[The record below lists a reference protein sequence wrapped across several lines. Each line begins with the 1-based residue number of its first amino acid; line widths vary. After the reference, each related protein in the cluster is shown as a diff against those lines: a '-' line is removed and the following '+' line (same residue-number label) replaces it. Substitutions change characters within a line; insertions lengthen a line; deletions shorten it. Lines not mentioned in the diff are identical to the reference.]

1 MCVCVCAR
9 ARACVCTG
17 WPHSSSLIDHGQAL
31 PYLPIPTTIP
41 HSLHPAASSKA
52 QTKVNS
58 VLIPKP
64 FPLCP
69 TCCVLKQRCREGT
82 ILMTDR
88 MTLFPNFIHPCSTP
102 ESRSQCF
109 ENCCTK
115 RERGVCVCVCNFFFF
130 PERERERAC
139 THHVLHTWEHER
151 AGQATTHAIPQ
162 TRGAFLCCPFTHT
175 CVVCS
180 NIKILRLSLSPPHP
194 PPPPPPALS
203 LCFVCLYDTL
213 MRLSKASTLV
223 CKRARRAAGSCF
235 SASAAVF
242 SMLAKSH
249 VVYSSSTLNRLEKL
263 LPEILQ
269 YPCVRVCVR
278 SCRMVSM

>member
-1 MCVCVCAR
+1 MCCRTRVPPCNCLITALISSWQGENVCVCVCVR

-17 WPHSSSLIDHGQAL
+17 GPHSSSLIDHGQAL

-52 QTKVNS
+52 QTKLNS

-115 RERGVCVCVCNFFFF
+115 ERVGVGVGFFFLSS
-130 PERERERAC
+130 RERAR
-139 THHVLHTWEHER
+139 TRVHTPRIAYMGTRKGRPSYDTRNTTDKGSFFVLSLHTHV
-151 AGQATTHAIPQ
+151 
-162 TRGAFLCCPFTHT
+162 CCLFKYQDP
-175 CVVCS
+175 S
-180 NIKILRLSLSPPHP
+180 SLSLPPPHP
-194 PPPPPPALS
+194 PPAPAPSSLS
-203 LCFVCLYDTL
+203 LFCLFV
-213 MRLSKASTLV
+213 
-223 CKRARRAAGSCF
+223 
-235 SASAAVF
+235 
-242 SMLAKSH
+242 
-249 VVYSSSTLNRLEKL
+249 
-263 LPEILQ
+263 
-269 YPCVRVCVR
+269 
-278 SCRMVSM
+278 